1 MPSFAV
7 TAQEQNLVL
16 DMFGRFLIETGN
28 LVVEAFPLSEVLLI
42 VLVRGVSA
50 VDQAEILRC
59 L

>member
-16 DMFGRFLIETGN
+16 DMFGGFLIETGN

>member
-16 DMFGRFLIETGN
+16 DMFGGFLIETGN

-42 VLVRGVSA
+42 VLVRVSA